1 MNLFKKGFILLFS
14 LLFPIIVFL
23 FLKFYG
29 QNEYELSVYNSSCSE
44 IIDEYIIKD
53 FNRKNNIRIVD
64 VRMTD
69 NDILVDNYINKL
81 EINDQI
87 EVITLSNKL
96 RNLNWLNI
104 VVDKVLIERLSECIQ
119 NEYLDKSFILLLD
132 KQNKLRGHFYSED
145 RKEIERLDVEIDI
158 LLLEYEK

>member
-44 IIDEYIIKD
+44 IIDEYIIND
-53 FNRKNNIRIVD
+53 FNRKNNIRLVD
-64 VRMTD
+64 IRMTD

-96 RNLNWLNI
+96 RNLNWLNL

-132 KQNKLRGHFYSED
+132 KQNRVRGHFYSAD

>member
-44 IIDEYIIKD
+44 IIDEYIIND
-53 FNRKNNIRIVD
+53 FNRKNNIRLVD
-64 VRMTD
+64 IRMTD

-104 VVDKVLIERLSECIQ
+104 VIDEVLIERLSECIQ

-132 KQNKLRGHFYSED
+132 KQNRVRGHFYSAD

>member
-44 IIDEYIIKD
+44 VIDEYIIND

-64 VRMTD
+64 IRLTN

-81 EINDQI
+81 GINDQI

-96 RNLNWLNI
+96 RNLNWLNL

-119 NEYLDKSFILLLD
+119 NEYFDKSFILLLD
-132 KQNKLRGHFYSED
+132 KQNRVRGHFYSAD

>member
-44 IIDEYIIKD
+44 IIDEYIIND
-53 FNRKNNIRIVD
+53 FNRKNNIRLVD
-64 VRMTD
+64 IRMTD

>member
-81 EINDQI
+81 EINDEI

-96 RNLNWLNI
+96 RTLNWLNI
-104 VVDKVLIERLSECIQ
+104 VVERGLIERLSGCID
-119 NEYLDKSFILLLD
+119 NEYLDKSFVLLLD
-132 KQNKLRGHFYSED
+132 KQNRVRGHFYSAD
-145 RKEIERLDVEIDI
+145 RKDIERLDVEIDI
-158 LLLEYEK
+158 LLLQYEK

>member
-44 IIDEYIIKD
+44 IIDEYIIND

-64 VRMTD
+64 IRMTD

-119 NEYLDKSFILLLD
+119 NEYFDKSFILLLD
-132 KQNKLRGHFYSED
+132 KQNRVRGHFYSAD

>member
-44 IIDEYIIKD
+44 IIDEYIIND

-64 VRMTD
+64 IRMTD

-96 RNLNWLNI
+96 RNLNWLNL

-119 NEYLDKSFILLLD
+119 NEYLEKSFILLLD
-132 KQNKLRGHFYSED
+132 KQNRVRGHFYSAD